1 MSMEDGSSFRPKVEE
16 LGIESGIEFVGQ
28 KPHCLFIS
36 AAMGTNAGI
45 EGIRKGFEDEYG
57 GERNVDA
64 FNSILN
70 PKDSKNLERFDQM
83 AEIIQK
89 HAKTGLDI
97 VVHSMGAAELQRAIK
112 RVKRKDSTFFERPEN
127 TQNLHI
133 ILVSP
138 SGFNPGFLRGLRY
151 LGRTIKFN
159 YEQGDWLKSKT
170 FRRGIDALTAF
181 PLEGI
186 DPQELAQSLRKAV
199 PELSQYREDIT
210 AISSENGIGYTSQ
223 LSEEYQ
229 KLVTEYS
236 GWFQDAIKHSK
247 YDIIRRLTAEYGGRF
262 HNQLKKVYA
271 GEFEM
276 QREFPDIRTTVGG
289 IIGMLNMMINS
300 LGSVP
305 MKELKDL
312 EEKGVKIDFICPEYD
327 MLMRVNEAIRF
338 FGGSQEKASHI
349 KMAEGRTH
357 QFPGLE
363 GARFGRIV
371 KGI

>member
-1 MSMEDGSSFRPKVEE
+1 MNMEDRSSFGPKIEE
-16 LGIESGIEFVGQ
+16 LGIESGEFVGQ

-223 LSEEYQ
+223 LPEEYQ

-236 GWFQDAIKHSK
+236 GWFQEALGNSN
-247 YDIIRRLTAEYGGRF
+247 YDLVRRLTAEYGGRF

-271 GEFEM
+271 GEFET
-276 QREFPDIRTTVGG
+276 QREFPAIRTTVGG

-300 LGSVP
+300 LVSVP

>member
-1 MSMEDGSSFRPKVEE
+1 MGREDGSSLRPKVGE
-16 LGIESGIEFVGQ
+16 LGIGSGEFVGQ

-83 AEIIQK
+83 ATIIQE
-89 HAKTGLDI
+89 HARTGLGI
-97 VVHSMGAAELQRAIK
+97 VAHSMGGAELQKAIK
-112 RVKRKDSTFFERPEN
+112 RVKKQDPTFFERPEN

-133 ILVSP
+133 VLVSP

-151 LGRTIKFN
+151 IGRTIKFN

-199 PELSQYREDIT
+199 PELSQYGEDIA
-210 AISSENGIGYTSQ
+210 AIPSGNWKGYTSQ
-223 LSEEYQ
+223 LPAEYQ

-236 GWFQDAIKHSK
+236 GWFQAAIRDRK
-247 YDIIRRLTAEYGGRF
+247 YD
-262 HNQLKKVYA
+262 
-271 GEFEM
+271 
-276 QREFPDIRTTVGG
+276 
-289 IIGMLNMMINS
+289 
-300 LGSVP
+300 
-305 MKELKDL
+305 
-312 EEKGVKIDFICPEYD
+312 
-327 MLMRVNEAIRF
+327 
-338 FGGSQEKASHI
+338 
-349 KMAEGRTH
+349 
-357 QFPGLE
+357 
-363 GARFGRIV
+363 
-371 KGI
+371 